1 VIRTPDQRVR
11 VFISSTIVELAAE
24 RQAVTAAVTQLH
36 LTPVLFELGARPYP
50 PRELYRAYLQQS
62 DLFVGIYGQSYGW
75 VAPDMEIS
83 GLEDEYRLSSDKPR
97 LIYVKQ
103 VEQRDP
109 KLAALLDTIR
119 AEGRVSYRA
128 FQDADELKRLVDD
141 DLAQLLTDR
150 FAEAEAPPTTSL
162 VAPLPVPRWPIVGRH
177 AELET
182 VTSLL
187 RQPDVG
193 LVTLTGPGGVG
204 KTTLALAA
212 ANAVADQFAD
222 GVAFI
227 PLETLTDPALIRST
241 VAQQLHVPIHAGQTL
256 DEGLLAFFRPRR
268 MLVVVDNVEQLVPES
283 PLIEQALE
291 MAPGLRVL
299 ATSREALRVRGEH
312 VVPVAPL
319 PVPDQSDAL
328 DVATLAQVP
337 AVEFFIARVRQE
349 QPGFSLSESNAAD
362 VAEICRRLDGLP
374 LALQL
379 AAARMAVLTPASLLE
394 RLKRRLPLLI
404 RGPRDL
410 PARQQTLRAAITWS
424 YDLLPPA
431 EQALFRQLGV
441 FVGGVSLEG
450 VNAVFGDGESE
461 LDALDG
467 LSSLVDKSLLSVRML
482 NESTPWYSMLET
494 IREFALEKLDEAN
507 ESNAAR
513 RRHAEFLR
521 DIATQRAEPLLLVPS
536 ERDTWMARTER
547 GQDNVRA
554 ALTWSLSPEGDLA
567 IAVAIVGAVG
577 WFWLLSGR
585 TMESLVWCEALLQ
598 RRTAGDN
605 SLAWAKVLHAAAL
618 ALWQRGEIAQASARE
633 EEAVA
638 IFRTAG
644 DGRWLSY
651 GLALLAR
658 VRTFEA
664 RLEEANRLLEEAR
677 TVWQGVDNTY
687 GQIFGAYLLYYLG
700 VTALLRGDE
709 EGARVQLEDGL
720 NEVEAAHDD
729 LGRGVML
736 GALGL
741 LAARRGQHAEAR
753 SRFSEGLP
761 LLRASS
767 GDQWDLALLL
777 LNAGLEA
784 VHAGTPES
792 GPLLVEAL
800 RVWSELG
807 VTSGAGLALAGLG
820 QVAAARGA
828 PLLAG
833 GLLGAAQT
841 LAAPAD
847 GLRAVVVPYD
857 VSSSIDTARAAGDHG
872 AFDRGLAQG
881 RRWTFECAVEA
892 GLSEE
897 GQIEREKSEQ
907 LRQAATAAG

>member
-11 VFISSTIVELAAE
+11 VFISSTLVELAAE
-24 RQAVTAAVTQLH
+24 RQAVTAAITQLH

-50 PRELYRAYLQQS
+50 PRELYRAYLMQS
-62 DLFVGIYGQSYGW
+62 DLFIGIYGQSYGW
-75 VAPDMEIS
+75 VAPDMDIS

-97 LIYVKQ
+97 LIYVKH

-109 KLAALLDTIR
+109 KLEALLDTIR

-128 FQDADELKRLVDD
+128 FQDADELRRLVAD

-150 FAEAEAPPTTSL
+150 FAEVEATPTSSP
-162 VAPLPVPRWPIVGRH
+162 VAPLPVPRWPLVDRH
-177 AELET
+177 DELQT

-212 ANAVADQFAD
+212 ARAVADQFAD

-241 VAQQLHVPIHAGQTL
+241 VVQQLHIPIHAGQTL
-256 DEGLLAFFRPRR
+256 DDALLAFFRSRH
-268 MLVVVDNVEQLVPES
+268 MLVVVDNVEQLAPES

-319 PVPDQSDAL
+319 RVPDQSSTL
-328 DVATLAQVP
+328 DVTTLAHVP

-349 QPGFSLSESNAAD
+349 QPDFNLSESNAAD
-362 VAEICRRLDGLP
+362 VIEICRRLDGLP

-379 AAARMAVLTPASLLE
+379 AAARMAVLTPAALLE
-394 RLKRRLPLLI
+394 RLKRRLPLLT

-410 PARQQTLRAAITWS
+410 PERQQTLRAAIAWS
-424 YDLLPPA
+424 YDLLSPA

-441 FVGGVSLEG
+441 FAGGVSLEA
-450 VNAVFGDGESE
+450 VNAIFGGGESE
-461 LDALDG
+461 LDPLDG
-467 LSSLVDKSLLSVRML
+467 LSSLVGKSLVSVRTL
-482 NESTPWYSMLET
+482 NEATPWYSMLET
-494 IREFALEKLDEAN
+494 IREFALEKLDEAG
-507 ESNAAR
+507 EGEVAR
-513 RRHAEFLR
+513 RRHAEFLS
-521 DIATQRAEPLLLVPS
+521 DIITQRVEPLLLVPS
-536 ERDTWMARTER
+536 QRDTWMARAER

-554 ALTWSLSPEGDLA
+554 ALTWSLSAEGDLSTG
-567 IAVAIVGAVG
+567 VAIIGGLG
-577 WFWLLSGR
+577 WFWLLTGR
-585 TMESLVWCEALLQ
+585 ATESLVWCEAVLK
-598 RRTAGDN
+598 RRVAGDD
-605 SLAWAKVLHAAAL
+605 SIAWAKVLHAAAL

-644 DGRWLSY
+644 DSRWLSY

-664 RLEEANRLLEEAR
+664 RLEEARQLLEEAR
-677 TVWQGVDNTY
+677 SVWHGAANTY

-700 VTALLRGDE
+700 VTALLQGDE
-709 EGARVQLEDGL
+709 EEARVQLEGSL
-720 NEVEAAHDD
+720 AEVEAAHDD

-741 LAARRGQHAEAR
+741 LAARRGEHAEAR

-784 VHAGTPES
+784 VRAGTPE
-792 GPLLVEAL
+792 GGTLLVEAL
-800 RVWSELG
+800 RAWSDLG

-820 QVAAARGA
+820 EVAAGHGA

-841 LAAPAD
+841 ILAPTDA
-847 GLRAVVVPYD
+847 LLAVVVPYD
-857 VSSSIDTARAAGDHG
+857 VSSSVDAARAAGDRQ

-881 RRWTFECAVEA
+881 R
-892 GLSEE
+892 G
-897 GQIEREKSEQ
+897 
-907 LRQAATAAG
+907 

>member
-1 VIRTPDQRVR
+1 M
-11 VFISSTIVELAAE
+11 VELAAE
-24 RQAVTAAVTQLH
+24 RHAATAAITQLH

-50 PRELYRAYLQQS
+50 PRDLYRAYVLES
-62 DLFVGIYGQSYGW
+62 DLFIGIYGQSYGW
-75 VAPDMEIS
+75 VAPDMDIS

-97 LIYVKQ
+97 LIYVKH

-119 AEGRVSYRA
+119 AEGRISYRG
-128 FQDADELKRLVDD
+128 FQDADELRRLVAD

-150 FAEAEAPPTTSL
+150 FAGGEATPTSSQ
-162 VAPLPVPRWPIVGRH
+162 VAPLPVPRWPMVDRH
-177 AELET
+177 DELQM

-212 ANAVADQFAD
+212 ARAVADQFAD

-241 VAQQLHVPIHAGQTL
+241 VVQQLHIPIHAGQTL
-256 DEGLLAFFRPRR
+256 DDALLAFFRPRN
-268 MLVVVDNVEQLVPES
+268 MLVVVDNVEQLATES
-283 PLIEQALE
+283 PLVEQALE

-299 ATSREALRVRGEH
+299 ATSREALHVRGEH
-312 VVPVAPL
+312 VVPVAPFE
-319 PVPDQSDAL
+319 VPDQSKAL
-328 DVATLAQVP
+328 DVTTLAQVP

-349 QPGFSLSESNAAD
+349 QPDFNLNESNAAD
-362 VAEICRRLDGLP
+362 VVEICRRLDGLP

-379 AAARMAVLTPASLLE
+379 AAARMGVLTPALLLA
-394 RLKRRLPLLI
+394 RLKRRLPILI

-410 PARQQTLRAAITWS
+410 PGRQQTLRAAIAWS
-424 YDLLPPA
+424 YDLLSPA

-441 FVGGVSLEG
+441 FAGGVSLEG
-450 VNAVFGDGESE
+450 VNAVFGGGESE
-461 LDALDG
+461 LDPLDG
-467 LSSLVDKSLLSVRML
+467 LSSLVDKSLVVVRAL
-482 NESTPWYSMLET
+482 NEATPWYSMLET
-494 IREFALEKLDEAN
+494 IREFALEKLDEAG
-507 ESNAAR
+507 EGEVAR
-513 RRHAEFLR
+513 RRHAEFLS
-521 DIATQRAEPLLLVPS
+521 DIITQRVEPLLLVPS

-554 ALTWSLSPEGDLA
+554 ALTWSLSAEGDLTTG
-567 IAVAIVGAVG
+567 VAIIGGLG
-577 WFWLLSGR
+577 WFWLLTGR
-585 TMESLVWCEALLQ
+585 ATESLVWCEAVLK
-598 RRTAGDN
+598 RRAAGDN
-605 SLAWAKVLHAAAL
+605 SVAWAQVLHAAAL

-644 DGRWLSY
+644 DSRWLSY

-664 RLEEANRLLEEAR
+664 RLEEARLLLEEAR
-677 TVWQGVDNTY
+677 TVWHGVANTY

-700 VTALLRGDE
+700 VTALLQGHE
-709 EGARVQLEDGL
+709 EEARVQLEESL
-720 NEVEAAHDD
+720 AEVVAAHDD

-753 SRFSEGLP
+753 SRFNEGLP

-784 VHAGTPES
+784 VQAGTPES
-792 GPLLVEAL
+792 GTLLVEAL

-807 VTSGAGLALAGLG
+807 VVSGAGLALAGLG
-820 QVAAARGA
+820 EVVAARGA
-828 PLLAG
+828 PVLAG

-841 LAAPAD
+841 LLAPAD
-847 GLRAVVVPYD
+847 ALLRVVVPYD
-857 VSSSIDTARAAGDHG
+857 LTSSVATARAAGDRQ

-881 RRWTFECAVEA
+881 RGWTFDRAVEA
-892 GLSEE
+892 GLGE
-897 GQIEREKSEQ
+897 GAR
-907 LRQAATAAG
+907 LTGAA